1 MAARSCLR
9 IISDEG
15 VASKTKIYS
24 VDGDLPL
31 LLGWKDTLFT
41 GSPDLKFIGKERLI
55 NSSTSTQKLA
65 DLLLTSSQYSITFQ
79 EIQEKCGIESKRMSK
94 VLGSKTVK
102 PVLKARNWVKKS
114 MRQAL
119 GYGRGIVLVRIWL

>member
-1 MAARSCLR
+1 MRE
-9 IISDEG
+9 INDDG
-15 VASKTKIYS
+15 VASHSIIYS

-31 LLGWKDTLFT
+31 LLGWKDTLFP
-41 GSPDLKFIGKERLI
+41 GSPEIKIIGKDNLI
-55 NSSTSTQKLA
+55 DSSTSTQKLA
-65 DLLLTSSQYSITFQ
+65 DLLLTSSQNYITFQ
-79 EIQEKCGIESKRMSK
+79 EIQEKCGIESKRISK

-119 GYGRGIVLVRIWL
+119 GYGRGIVLVRI

>member
-1 MAARSCLR
+1 MRE
-9 IISDEG
+9 INDDG
-15 VASKTKIYS
+15 VASHSIIYS
-24 VDGDLPL
+24 VDGDLNL
-31 LLGWKDTLFT
+31 LLGWKDTLFP
-41 GSPDLKFIGKERLI
+41 GSPEIKIIGKGNLI

-65 DLLLTSSQYSITFQ
+65 DLLLTSSQYYITFQ
-79 EIQEKCGIESKRMSK
+79 EIHERCGIESKRMSK

-119 GYGRGIVLVRIWL
+119 GYGRGIVLVRI